1 MKDQRK
7 QYGCWLL
14 CEREK
19 FCVSLNAHLQQGQQG
34 VWKKKSIKKDSII
47 CRFGADFHY
56 FFAVKTGSLKSFI
69 NTEDGREQIVNF
81 HFPGDLIALESI
93 ASGRFSSTV
102 KALEDSIICHIPY
115 QEAIEVISSYSA
127 ESNPLVNLLSVK
139 LDQDSRVFTSA
150 SAIEK
155 LAGFLLN
162 FHSRLDNKLSFS
174 LPMSREEIGNFLGLS
189 TETVSRLFSRM
200 QKQGAIIVSGK
211 NVTILDIQR
220 LKKTC
225 PFFLT

>member
-1 MKDQRK
+1 MIDLRK
-7 QYGCWLL
+7 KYGCWLL
-14 CEREK
+14 CNSGK
-19 FCVSLNAHLQQGQQG
+19 FCMGLNTNEQQNLQDK
-34 VWKKKSIKKDSII
+34 WKKRRVRKDSSI
-47 CRFGADFHY
+47 CHFGDDFHS
-56 FFAVKTGSLKSFI
+56 FFAVITGSFKSFI

-102 KALEDSIICHIPY
+102 KAMEDSIICHIPY